1 MSLEF
6 LISKIQNNNFLLI
19 GRAGVDIYPDPPG
32 TKTEN
37 ANTYV
42 THLGGSSANMG
53 VQLKKYGGSCSL
65 LTRVSND
72 ALGKFALNQLDH
84 YGVNRDL
91 IKLEDNESRIS
102 FAIVETTIEDHQS
115 IIYRHKAADLF
126 LNKSDIENAKI
137 HNYEC
142 ILITGTSLAAQ
153 PSRDAVLYALKL
165 AKEHNIPVIMDIDY
179 RPYTWESA
187 EKAKD
192 VYNLACDYCSG
203 VIGND
208 DEFAILSG
216 NYDEGL
222 NYAKKLSSKCDL
234 VIFKMGEK
242 GSITFSQNLE
252 IIKGI
257 FPVKPLKPTGAGDSF
272 MGSLIGALLKN
283 YDLEKAIEI
292 GSAAAAIVVTKVG
305 CAPAMP
311 DLDEVLEFM
320 NNNKINK
327 GDKNAHTTV

>member
-6 LISKIQNNNFLLI
+6 LISKIQKNNFLLI

-37 ANTYV
+37 ANNYV

-53 VQLKKYGGSCSL
+53 VQLTKYGGSCSL

-72 ALGKFALNQLDH
+72 ALGKFVLNQLDH
-84 YGVNRDL
+84 YGVKRNL

-102 FAIVETTIEDHQS
+102 LAIVESTLEDHQS

-126 LNKSDIENAKI
+126 LNKNDIENSNI
-137 HNYEC
+137 QNYQC
-142 ILITGTSLAAQ
+142 ILITGTSLAAE
-153 PSRDAVLYALKL
+153 PSRSAILYALEIAEEK
-165 AKEHNIPVIMDIDY
+165 NIPVIMDIDY

-187 EKAKD
+187 DKAKEI
-192 VYNLACDYCSG
+192 YNLASDYCSG
-203 VIGND
+203 IIGND
-208 DEFAILSG
+208 DEFAVLSG
-216 NYDEGL
+216 SYKDGL
-222 NYAKKLSSKCDL
+222 NYAKKKSSNCDL
-234 VIFKMGEK
+234 VIYKMGEK
-242 GSITFSQNLE
+242 GSITFANSE
-252 IIKGI
+252 EVKKGI
-257 FPVKPLKPTGAGDSF
+257 FPVKPLKPTGAGDAF

-283 YDLEKAIEI
+283 YDLQKAIEI

-311 DLDEVLEFM
+311 DLDEVLNFM
-320 NNNKINK
+320 KSNNINK
-327 GDKNAHTTV
+327 GDK